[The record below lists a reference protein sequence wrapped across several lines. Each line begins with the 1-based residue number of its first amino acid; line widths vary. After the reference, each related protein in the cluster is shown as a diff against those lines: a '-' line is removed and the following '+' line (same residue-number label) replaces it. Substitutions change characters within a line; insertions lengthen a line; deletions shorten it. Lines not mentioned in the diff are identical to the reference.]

1 MDAISELSTLP
12 GDESRSSRVYDE
24 NRSQEAI
31 TDKPLNPIGGFPD
44 GGWRAW
50 SVVAGAFAS
59 NICTFGWISC
69 IGVFQSF
76 YQQNYLNG
84 YSPITISWIASL
96 ELAILFGGGFIVGR
110 IYDSYGPRYL
120 LIFGTF
126 FHVLGLMT
134 TSLSTKYYQIVLSQ
148 GIASPLGICCIF
160 TPALSCV
167 TTWFLRRRGLA
178 IGIVGAGSSV
188 GGVFLPIML
197 NRLIDKI
204 GFPWAIR
211 SVGFLFLGLL
221 TFANFTLRSRMP
233 PSPAPLS
240 AKAYFRPFTERAYLM
255 TVFSA
260 FLYFFGLF
268 VPINYIAAQAIH
280 LGTPIHLAQY
290 LIPILNGASLPG
302 RIIPGFAADKFGA
315 YNTQTAMAFFS
326 GIIVLA
332 LWLPA
337 SSPAAL
343 IVFAVL
349 YGFGSGTFV
358 VLSPL
363 LIAQISPIHEIGL
376 RNGAQ
381 FGLLTIPALISN
393 PIGGAFIASDN
404 GGYTNIKIWTGVIL
418 LTGATSYAI
427 TRITLGGTKFLKKI

>member
-1 MDAISELSTLP
+1 MDGMSELKSLS
-12 GDESRSSRVYDE
+12 GDESRSSRADDE
-24 NRSQEAI
+24 NQSQQAI
-31 TDKPLNPIGGFPD
+31 ADKPLNATTGGFPD
-44 GGWRAW
+44 GGRRAW

-76 YQQNYLNG
+76 YQENYLSG

-96 ELAILFGGGFIVGR
+96 ELAILFGGGFVVGR

-134 TSLSTKYYQIVLSQ
+134 TSLSTEYYQIVLSQ

-178 IGIVGAGSSV
+178 IGIVGAGSSI

-197 NRLIDKI
+197 NRLIDQI
-204 GFPWAIR
+204 GFPWAI
-211 SVGFLFLGLL
+211 
-221 TFANFTLRSRMP
+221 SRMP
-233 PSPAPLS
+233 PSPTPLS
-240 AKAYFRPFTERAYLM
+240 VKAYFRPFTERAYLM

-280 LGTPIHLAQY
+280 LGTPRHLAQY

-302 RIIPGFAADKFGA
+302 RILPGFAADKFGA

-343 IVFAVL
+343 IAFAVL

-358 VLSPL
+358 VLSPI
-363 LIAQISPIHEIGL
+363 LIAQISPIQEIGL

-393 PIGGAFIASDN
+393 PIGGAFITSDD

-427 TRITLGGTKFLKKI
+427 TRITLGGTKLLKKI